1 MAQLRS
7 LLPYISLLSV
17 IYLASGFLA
26 LYNWLVESLIGGQ
39 GILTSF
45 APADVGFAIVMLAV
59 GITFIGSLYY
69 MRLGD
74 DVRSSACLI
83 VGSGLAVAALIVH
96 VLVVIAALA
105 DAIIMSET
113 LTIYDLALKLVRAE
127 FSLGLIVIP
136 LLLIALKHIKRLV
149 S

>member
-7 LLPYISLLSV
+7 LLPYVSLLSV
-17 IYLASGFLA
+17 VYLASGFLA

-45 APADVGFAIVMLAV
+45 APADVGFVIVMLAI
-59 GITFIGSLYY
+59 GMTFIGSLYY
-69 MRLGD
+69 IRLSD

-83 VGSGLAVAALIVH
+83 VGSGLAMAALIVH
-96 VLVVIAALA
+96 VLVIVATLA
-105 DAIIMSET
+105 DAMIMGES
-113 LTIYDLALKLVRAE
+113 LAIHDLALEIVRAE
-127 FSLGLIVIP
+127 FPLGLMAIP
-136 LLLIALKHIKRLV
+136 LLLISLKHIKRLV